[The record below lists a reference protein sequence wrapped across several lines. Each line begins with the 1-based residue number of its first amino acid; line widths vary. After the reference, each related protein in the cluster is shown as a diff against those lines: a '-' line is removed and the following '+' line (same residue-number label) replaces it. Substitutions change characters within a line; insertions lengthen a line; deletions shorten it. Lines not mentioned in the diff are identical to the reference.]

1 MANFQFRTS
10 WIKFDEY
17 LRNDFDLSIE
27 ETLQLE
33 DYSRK
38 QIDVDKKKCYLMMI
52 PTHKHKS
59 NFIKVS
65 HSVAYK
71 HSKPK

>member
-38 QIDVDKKKCYLMMI
+38 QIGIDKK
-52 PTHKHKS
+52 
-59 NFIKVS
+59 
-65 HSVAYK
+65 
-71 HSKPK
+71 